1 MNTVPNRRAAD
12 ERQLRTKLKRVPFV
26 RGAETGST
34 KIDKGVVMRKSDKLH
49 TVPFKAL
56 DTGASRQTQFNGL
69 GDMAGEF
76 AGFGRA

>member
-1 MNTVPNRRAAD
+1 M
-12 ERQLRTKLKRVPFV
+12 PFV
-26 RGAETGST
+26 RGAEPGST

-56 DTGASRQTQFNGL
+56 DTVAPGQTRANEL
-69 GDMAGEF
+69 NEMLGEF